1 MDSPDL
7 ATIML
12 GAYRMQARVPPNTP
26 LGHIWLELMNREI
39 PAQMRILSETRALQL
54 LIRKIADQVQ
64 GSSPNQSAASPR
76 ASAHTAVQSE
86 SGWPMSASMQL
97 PFSLHVSQDQERLL
111 LEQAD
116 DESPRGM
123 IQKQVDA
130 DRYALHGRLDLDHLD
145 TLFFMLE
152 QRGEQAMQLKLRA
165 GSHQAFLALQQ
176 PFEKF
181 LAAHNDATQEA
192 EEAAPLQGRL
202 FEGNEPFLK
211 PARKQ
216 GTLA

>member
-12 GAYRMQARVPPNTP
+12 GAYRMQAKVPPNTP

-64 GSSPNQSAASPR
+64 GSNPNQTTASPK
-76 ASAHTAVQSE
+76 ASTHTAAQSE
-86 SGWPMSASMQL
+86 SGWPLPASLQM
-97 PFSLHVSQDQERLL
+97 PFSLHASQDQERLF
-111 LEQAD
+111 LEQTD

-165 GSHQAFLALQQ
+165 SSHQAFLALQQ
-176 PFEKF
+176 PFGQF
-181 LAAHNDATQEA
+181 LADHNDATQEA
-192 EEAAPLQGRL
+192 DGSISLKGRL
-202 FEGNEPFLK
+202 FEGNEPFLT
-211 PARKQ
+211 PGRKQ
-216 GTLA
+216 GALA